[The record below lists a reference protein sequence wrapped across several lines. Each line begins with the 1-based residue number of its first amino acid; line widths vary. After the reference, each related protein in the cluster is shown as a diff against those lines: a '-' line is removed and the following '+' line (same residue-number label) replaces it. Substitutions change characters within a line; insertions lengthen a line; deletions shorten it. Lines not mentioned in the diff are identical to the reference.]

1 MPYNIDLVTM
11 ILTNGAFV
19 NPVNL
24 CQPTISH
31 FTECKRSRKGVF
43 QGSMKFDN
51 RVCKTAF
58 LGEWHFHM

>member
-11 ILTNGAFV
+11 ILTNCAFV
-19 NPVNL
+19 NPVKF

-31 FTECKRSRKGVF
+31 FTECKLSRKGVF
-43 QGSMKFDN
+43 QGGMNFDN

-58 LGEWHFHM
+58 LGEWDFHM